1 MAIFYLIVVPEQAMK
16 PRRKRAITITY
27 FWKLELTAKLNSQ
40 NEQMSVP
47 MALLMIAQTPSFVQ
61 APYPSILTN
70 KCVLY
75 IT

>member
-1 MAIFYLIVVPEQAMK
+1 MATFSLIVMPEQAMK

-27 FWKLELTAKLNSQ
+27 FWKLELTANLNSQ
-40 NEQMSVP
+40 NEQMSGPTAV
-47 MALLMIAQTPSFVQ
+47 LLIAQTPSFVQ

-70 KCVLY
+70 KYVLY